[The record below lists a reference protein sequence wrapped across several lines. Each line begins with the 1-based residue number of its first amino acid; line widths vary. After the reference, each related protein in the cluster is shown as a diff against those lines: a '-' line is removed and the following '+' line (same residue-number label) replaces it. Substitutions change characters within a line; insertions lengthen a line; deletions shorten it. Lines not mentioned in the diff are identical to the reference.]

1 MLKVSLTV
9 LNFISTSLLIV
20 NGFITKDCLEI
31 KETKRKRPCS
41 ESTTV
46 NAESLKCSRSQLGDL
61 IKLEHVWVLD
71 NWQSNMQL
79 LDVTEFI
86 NSPVFFSDIDKSIR
100 WQIQVRFGTNFVY
113 FY

>member
-31 KETKRKRPCS
+31 NETKRKRPCS

-46 NAESLKCSRSQLGDL
+46 NAESLKCSRSQ
-61 IKLEHVWVLD
+61 
-71 NWQSNMQL
+71 
-79 LDVTEFI
+79 
-86 NSPVFFSDIDKSIR
+86 
-100 WQIQVRFGTNFVY
+100 
-113 FY
+113 